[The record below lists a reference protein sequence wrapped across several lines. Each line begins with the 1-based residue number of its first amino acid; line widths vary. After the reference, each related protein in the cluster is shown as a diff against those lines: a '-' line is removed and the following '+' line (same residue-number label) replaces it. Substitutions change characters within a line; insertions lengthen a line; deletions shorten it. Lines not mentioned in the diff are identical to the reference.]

1 MDVRNKVALL
11 PHSPGVYRFYDS
23 TGTIIYIGKAKDLHK
38 RVSSYFVAVDRKPV
52 KTKMLVSKIA
62 DVAHTVVE
70 TEEDAFL
77 LENNLIKQ
85 YKPKYNILLKDSK
98 GYPWIALKNELF
110 PRIMLTR
117 RFVKD
122 GSQYF
127 GPYSSVVH
135 AKEIIKLINSLF
147 PLRDCNLQLTMQG
160 IGEGRFKPCLNYHIK
175 RCLAPCAGCVS
186 KEEYDN
192 WTDNIREIL
201 RGNSTSLI
209 KQFKEKMEEA
219 SGNLEFE
226 KAMEYKGKIELLRN
240 HYSKSL
246 IVHPS
251 INNLDV
257 FSVVFEKGSAFGN
270 FMRINGGCIVQTFNM
285 EFRLGVEEEQSDVL
299 ARFIIE
305 AYKMLWQGKNSG
317 KDDIANP
324 LPDNFLSAASSTE
337 ILVPFLPSE
346 MDISGRFKVPVKGDK
361 AALMDLSS
369 KNANAFKFE
378 RLKQEEIKNP
388 QEADNNRL
396 QRLKEDLRLKHLP
409 YHIECF
415 DNSNIQGTNPVASC
429 VVFKNGK
436 PSKKDYRHFKI
447 KTVVGAN
454 DFASMYEVVHR
465 RYSRLLEEGG
475 ELPQLVLIDG
485 GKGQLSSAYN
495 ALLDLGLTE
504 RIEIVSIAK
513 RLEEIISPHE
523 ANSFLI
529 GKSSPSLKIL
539 MHLRDEAHRFGITFH
554 RQLRSKGQI
563 NSRLREIP
571 GIGEAT
577 EQKLL
582 QHFKSV
588 KRIKEATFEELESVA
603 GKRAAKLIVAADL

>member
-23 TGTIIYIGKAKDLHK
+23 TGIIIYIGKAKDLHK
-38 RVSSYFVAVDRKPV
+38 RVSSYFVAVDKKPV
-52 KTKMLVSKIA
+52 KTRMLVSKIA
-62 DVAHTVVE
+62 DLAHTVVE

-110 PRIMLTR
+110 PRVILTR
-117 RFVKD
+117 RFIKD

-127 GPYSSVVH
+127 GPYSSVMH
-135 AKEIIKLINSLF
+135 AKDIIKLITSLF
-147 PLRDCNLQLTMQG
+147 PLRDCNLQLSLQG
-160 IGEGRFKPCLNYHIK
+160 IGQGKFKPCLNYHIK
-175 RCLAPCAGCVS
+175 KCLAPCVGYIS
-186 KEEYDN
+186 KDEYDN
-192 WTDNIREIL
+192 WIDNIQEIL
-201 RGNSTSLI
+201 RGNSSSLI
-209 KQFKEKMEEA
+209 RRFKEKMEEA
-219 SGNLEFE
+219 SAALEFE
-226 KAMEYKGKIELLRN
+226 TAMEYKEKIELLRN

-251 INNLDV
+251 INNLDI
-257 FSVVFEKGSAFGN
+257 FSIVFEKGSAFGN
-270 FMRINGGCIVQTFNM
+270 FMRINSGCVVQTFNM
-285 EFRLGVEEEQSDVL
+285 EFRLGVEEEQADVL
-299 ARFIIE
+299 ARFVVE
-305 AYKMLWQGKNSG
+305 AYKMLWQGKNPSS
-317 KDDIANP
+317 P
-324 LPDNFLSAASSTE
+324 LPDNFLSEISCAE
-337 ILVPFLPSE
+337 ILVPFHPSE
-346 MDISGRFKVPVKGDK
+346 MEISARFKVPVKGDK
-361 AALMDLSS
+361 AALLDLSI
-369 KNANAFKFE
+369 KNSNAFKFE
-378 RLKQEEIKNP
+378 RVKQEEMKNP
-388 QEADNNRL
+388 QEADTNRL

-485 GKGQLSSAYN
+485 GKGQLSFAYN
-495 ALLDLGLTE
+495 ALVDLGLTE
-504 RIEIVSIAK
+504 KIEIVSIAK
-513 RLEEIISPHE
+513 RLEEIISPYE
-523 ANSFLI
+523 ATPFLI

-554 RQLRSKGQI
+554 RQLRSKSQI
-563 NSRLREIP
+563 NSWLREIP
-571 GIGEAT
+571 GIGEVT

-588 KRIKEATFEELESVA
+588 KRVKEASFEELAAVA
-603 GKRAAKLIVAADL
+603 GKRAATLITAANVAK

>member
-11 PHSPGVYRFYDS
+11 PHSPGVYRFYDNA
-23 TGTIIYIGKAKDLHK
+23 GVVIYIGKAKDLHK
-38 RVSSYFVAVDRKPV
+38 RVSSYFVAVDKKPV

-98 GYPWIALKNELF
+98 GYPWIAIKNEPF
-110 PRIMLTR
+110 PKIILTR
-117 RFVKD
+117 RFIKD

-127 GPYSSVVH
+127 GPYSSVMH
-135 AKEIIKLINSLF
+135 AKEIIKLITSLF
-147 PLRDCNLQLTMQG
+147 PLRDCNLQLSRQG
-160 IGEGRFKPCLNYHIK
+160 IEQKKFKPCLNYHIK
-175 RCLAPCAGCVS
+175 KCCAPCVGYVS
-186 KEEYDN
+186 NQQYDS
-192 WTDNIREIL
+192 WIEDVKEIL
-201 RGNSTSLI
+201 KGNSAYLI
-209 KQFKEKMEEA
+209 KQFKGKMEEA
-219 SGNLEFE
+219 SAALEFE
-226 KAMEYKGKIELLRN
+226 TAMEYKEKITLLRS

-251 INNLDV
+251 INNLDL
-257 FSVVFEKGSAFGN
+257 FSIVSERGSAFGN
-270 FMRINGGCIVQTFNM
+270 FMRINGGCIVETFNM
-285 EFRLGVEEEQSDVL
+285 EFRLGVEEEQAEVL
-299 ARFIIE
+299 SRFIME
-305 AYKMLWQGKNSG
+305 AYKMLWQGKNIS
-317 KDDIANP
+317 AQ
-324 LPDNFLSAASSTE
+324 LPANFLSQAACAE
-337 ILVPFLPSE
+337 ILVPFMPLDMEISE
-346 MDISGRFKVPVKGDK
+346 RFRVPLKGDK
-361 AALMDLSS
+361 AALLDLST

-388 QEADNNRL
+388 QAADTNRL
-396 QRLKEDLRLKHLP
+396 QRLKEDLKLKHLP

-454 DFASMYEVVHR
+454 DFASMYEVVYR
-465 RYSRLLEEGG
+465 RYSRLLQEGG
-475 ELPQLVLIDG
+475 ELPQLILIDG
-485 GKGQLSSAYN
+485 GKGQLSFAYK
-495 ALLDLGLTE
+495 ALADLGLTDK
-504 RIEIVSIAK
+504 IEIVSIAK
-513 RLEEIISPHE
+513 RLEEIISPYE
-523 ANSFLI
+523 ATPFLI

-554 RQLRSKGQI
+554 RQLRSKAQI
-563 NSRLREIP
+563 NSWLREIP

-582 QHFKSV
+582 QHFGSV
-588 KRIKEATFEELESVA
+588 KRVKEATFTELAAVA
-603 GKRAAKLIVAADL
+603 GKRAATLISEAEQTM

>member
-70 TEEDAFL
+70 TEDDAFL

-147 PLRDCNLQLTMQG
+147 PLRDCNLQLTMRG
-160 IGEGRFKPCLNYHIK
+160 IEEGRFKPCLNYHIK
-175 RCLAPCAGCVS
+175 RCLAPCAGYVS

-201 RGNSTSLI
+201 RGNCTPLI
-209 KQFKEKMEEA
+209 RQFKEKMEEA

-226 KAMEYKGKIELLRN
+226 KAMEYKGKIDLLCN

-257 FSVVFEKGSAFGN
+257 FSIVFEKGSAFGN

-299 ARFIIE
+299 ARFIME
-305 AYKMLWQGKNSG
+305 AYKMLWHGKNSS
-317 KDDIANP
+317 KDDISNP
-324 LPDNFLSAASSTE
+324 LPDNFLSTSSSAE

-346 MDISGRFKVPVKGDK
+346 MEISGRFKVPIKGDK
-361 AALMDLSS
+361 AALMDLSV

-513 RLEEIISPHE
+513 RLEEIISPYE

-588 KRIKEATFEELESVA
+588 KRIKEATLEELEAVA
-603 GKRAAKLIVAADL
+603 GKRAAKLITSTEL